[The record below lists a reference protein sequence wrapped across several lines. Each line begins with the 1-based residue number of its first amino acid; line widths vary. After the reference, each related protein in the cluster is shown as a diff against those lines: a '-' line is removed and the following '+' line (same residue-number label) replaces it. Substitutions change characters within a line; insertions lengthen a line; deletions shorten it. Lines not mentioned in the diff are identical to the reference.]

1 VTLLDFQVEW
11 EEAPRVQSPVLAA
24 TWARL
29 EIRLDGH
36 PVTRFWSEPVNAVRA
51 GVHGSV
57 FPLAQWIVRNWWHL
71 LEEGIPHPEVLRG
84 ARGSHARNRSW
95 LERHNLLLSR
105 DGMAYPDFSVYR
117 EDEFVCVRWVPD
129 PEDVTTPGRFLGEG
143 AARLGR
149 TDAEASIASLVESV
163 LERTAT
169 FAEAETTELRADWE
183 AIGESSKSER
193 NLCARL
199 AGLGVDPYAADL
211 DETVEDTLSSDLGL
225 PDLALRD
232 LLAATATER
241 LEADLRATRQLIMA
255 LPNTSGSRA
264 WSANGTPY
272 DPRPYRAGYR
282 RAEVLRQQLGFE
294 PDSPV
299 ADVADLA
306 KRLLGTVTLDWIVPV
321 VQSGVEGAVQR
332 DGTCAL
338 TAAERSAPAQRF
350 LLGRAL
356 HHWQFVTQGPS
367 AVRLLTRANDW
378 QQSASRAFAAELL
391 APAAALAARLEGR
404 SAWDPQAH
412 EELAREFQVS
422 PMVIAHQIENH
433 GLG

>member
-1 VTLLDFQVEW
+1 MSKRDKTL
-11 EEAPRVQSPVLAA
+11 SPWSHDRP
-24 TWARL
+24 TG
-29 EIRLDGH
+29 RLD
-36 PVTRFWSEPVNAVRA
+36 AA
-51 GVHGSV
+51 GVS
-57 FPLAQWIVRNWWHL
+57 RK
-71 LEEGIPHPEVLRG
+71 
-84 ARGSHARNRSW
+84 
-95 LERHNLLLSR
+95 LLSIR
-105 DGMAYPDFSVYR
+105 R
-117 EDEFVCVRWVPD
+117 H
-129 PEDVTTPGRFLGEG
+129 LH
-143 AARLGR
+143 
-149 TDAEASIASLVESV
+149 
-163 LERTAT
+163 
-169 FAEAETTELRADWE
+169 
-183 AIGESSKSER
+183 
-193 NLCARL
+193 
-199 AGLGVDPYAADL
+199 
-211 DETVEDTLSSDLGL
+211 
-225 PDLALRD
+225 
-232 LLAATATER
+232 
-241 LEADLRATRQLIMA
+241 
-255 LPNTSGSRA
+255 
-264 WSANGTPY
+264 TPY

-299 ADVADLA
+299 ADITDLA
-306 KRLLGTVTLDWIVPV
+306 KRLLGDWMPV

-338 TAAERSAPAQRF
+338 VAGERSAPAQRF

-404 SAWDPQAH
+404 SAWDPQIH